1 MSIIIEPW
9 RIPEEGKDFE
19 GEEQPEVIAL
29 EKDAS
34 AAVEGPITYSLHA
47 QCLGHEL
54 LVTGTVGAEVRFTCS
69 RCAESFEKGVYD
81 HSFFYEK
88 EVPNLHETLDL
99 TDEVRESIILAFPN
113 YPLCRES
120 CRGLCPRCGVNL
132 NREACGCKPQETESW
147 TAFSGLDKIEV
158 KNGSTK
164 EKKV

>member
-1 MSIIIEPW
+1 MPRLSSGVQRHRQRDGFRAGPGRCHESIIIEPW

-69 RCAESFEKGVYD
+69 RCAESF
-81 HSFFYEK
+81 
-88 EVPNLHETLDL
+88 
-99 TDEVRESIILAFPN
+99 
-113 YPLCRES
+113 
-120 CRGLCPRCGVNL
+120 
-132 NREACGCKPQETESW
+132 
-147 TAFSGLDKIEV
+147 
-158 KNGSTK
+158 
-164 EKKV
+164 